1 MRNLIFLNLIF
12 FHFIFLKSIYAQGSF
27 LSSTILDP
35 SISYQNWQGSG
46 SSRNG
51 INARLRSLYKVSN
64 LGLGLDAEYGVF
76 KEKFDDQRL
85 GNTDWK
91 QLILGVSAHYFF
103 SGHNFSVS
111 YSPYNRISSDSVNQY
126 ISAQTIRNFKN
137 YALIGS
143 SLDFQWSF
151 PLTSI
156 VAGHIRL
163 LRSKYSEQKIE
174 QQTLPFSQRTINTLF
189 LGFSLPFRLGL

>member
-1 MRNLIFLNLIF
+1 MKNLIFLN
-12 FHFIFLKSIYAQGSF
+12 FIFMHLTFFTSIYAQDSF
-27 LSSTILDP
+27 LSSTLLDP

-51 INARLRSLYKVSN
+51 INARLRSLYKVSD
-64 LGLGLDAEYGVF
+64 LGLGLDAEYGIF
-76 KEKFDDQRL
+76 KEKFEDQRL

-91 QLILGVSAHYFF
+91 QLILGVSVHYFF
-103 SGHNFSVS
+103 SGHNFSIS
-111 YSPYNRISSDSVNQY
+111 YSPYNKISSDSVNQY
-126 ISAQTIRNFKN
+126 ISAQSVRTFKD

-156 VAGHIRL
+156 IAGHIRL
-163 LRSKYSEQKIE
+163 MRSKYSEQEID
-174 QQTLPFSQRTINTLF
+174 QQTLPFTERTINTLF